1 MSPLSLNNAAIGT
14 LAEKL
19 VIARKLYGND
29 SSYVIGLM
37 TGVEMALDNE
47 GSLREIQGRVVEVE
61 SGKSPSPK
69 PSQESSSRAGRN
81 DSGLVENSWT
91 KGSVKWFN
99 NDKGYGFIS
108 TGAETDV
115 FVHWRDI
122 SSWDRSLSQ
131 GDEVEFMVTKTAKGF
146 QAINVMKSSE
156 GQEGE
161 AASDSPTDV
170 SRPMAASNDQE
181 GSHAAPPHSVE
192 DAASDEGTATSD
204 IPAVE
209 EEHTSQEGESEAGSA
224 GEEEPQ
230 EPPSDGEYR
239 GSGVAGTADDSS
251 ASIESRTGSVE
262 EPS

>member
-1 MSPLSLNNAAIGT
+1 LSPLSLNNAAISP

-19 VIARKLYGND
+19 VMARKLYGND

-37 TGVEMALDNE
+37 AGVEMVLDND
-47 GSLREIQGRVVEVE
+47 GNLREIQDRVVEVE
-61 SGKSPSPK
+61 SGKTPSEK
-69 PSQESSSRAGRN
+69 PAQESPRGGRG
-81 DSGLVENSWT
+81 DSVLVENSWT

-146 QAINVMKSSE
+146 QAINVMKSNE

-161 AASDSPTDV
+161 GESGSPTAVPRTTAASDDPEDSHTSDEVGVSDV
-170 SRPMAASNDQE
+170 SDGGN
-181 GSHAAPPHSVE
+181 AAP
-192 DAASDEGTATSD
+192 GTHA
-204 IPAVE
+204 PPGGGELA
-209 EEHTSQEGESEAGSA
+209 SQEGEGEAGSTA
-224 GEEEPQ
+224 EEPQ
-230 EPPSDGEYR
+230 GSLPEVENQE
-239 GSGVAGTADDSS
+239 SGVGGSADISA
-251 ASIESRTGSVE
+251 ASIESRPEDME
-262 EPS
+262 ESP

>member
-1 MSPLSLNNAAIGT
+1 MSPLSLNNAAIAT

-19 VIARKLYGND
+19 VMARKLHGND
-29 SSYVIGLM
+29 SSYVVGLM
-37 TGVEMALDNE
+37 AGVEMVLGNDDN
-47 GSLREIQGRVVEVE
+47 LREIQDRVVEVE
-61 SGKSPSPK
+61 SGKTPSAK
-69 PSQESSSRAGRN
+69 PAQESPRGGRE
-81 DSGLVENSWT
+81 DSVLVENSWT

-161 AASDSPTDV
+161 AESGSPTAV
-170 SRPMAASNDQE
+170 VPRTTASSND
-181 GSHAAPPHSVE
+181 PE
-192 DAASDEGTATSD
+192 DSLTSDEVGVSD
-204 IPAVE
+204 GGNEASVSHSLPGGELA
-209 EEHTSQEGESEAGSA
+209 SQEGEGGAGST
-224 GEEEPQ
+224 GEPTQ
-230 EPPSDGEYR
+230 ESLPEVENHESGIVE
-239 GSGVAGTADDSS
+239 GSANIAA
-251 ASIESRTGSVE
+251 ASIESRPEDME
-262 EPS
+262 ESP

>member
-1 MSPLSLNNAAIGT
+1 LSPLSLNNAAISP

-19 VIARKLYGND
+19 VMARKLYGND
-29 SSYVIGLM
+29 SSYAIGLM
-37 TGVEMALDNE
+37 AGVEMVLDND
-47 GSLREIQGRVVEVE
+47 GNLREIQDRVIEVE
-61 SGKSPSPK
+61 SGKTPSAK
-69 PSQESSSRAGRN
+69 PAQESPRGGRG
-81 DSGLVENSWT
+81 DSVLVENSWT

-161 AASDSPTDV
+161 SESGSPTAP
-170 SRPMAASNDQE
+170 SRTTAASNDPEDPHASEE
-181 GSHAAPPHSVE
+181 GGV
-192 DAASDEGTATSD
+192 SDEGQAASVTHGPPGGVLA
-204 IPAVE
+204 
-209 EEHTSQEGESEAGSA
+209 SQEGEGEAGSTA
-224 GEEEPQ
+224 DEPQ
-230 EPPSDGEYR
+230 GSLSEGENQE
-239 GSGVAGTADDSS
+239 SGVARSADSS
-251 ASIESRTGSVE
+251 APSIESRPEDME
-262 EPS
+262 ESS

>member
-1 MSPLSLNNAAIGT
+1 MSPLSLNNATIGT

-19 VIARKLYGND
+19 VMARKLYGGD
-29 SSYVIGLM
+29 SSYVIGLIS
-37 TGVEMALDNE
+37 GVEMVLDND
-47 GSLREIQGRVVEVE
+47 SNFRDIQDRVVEVE
-61 SGKSPSPK
+61 SGKTPSAK
-69 PSQESSSRAGRN
+69 PAQESPRGGRG
-81 DSGLVENSWT
+81 DSVLVENSWT

-161 AASDSPTDV
+161 GDS
-170 SRPMAASNDQE
+170 
-181 GSHAAPPHSVE
+181 GSTAAAPPTISESSDPDDSHSSTLDSE
-192 DAASDEGTATSD
+192 EGNSTSVTQA
-204 IPAVE
+204 PPG
-209 EEHTSQEGESEAGSA
+209 EHASQEGGGEASSF
-224 GEEEPQ
+224 EEPPQ
-230 EPPSDGEYR
+230 GSLSEGENPE
-239 GSGVAGTADDSS
+239 SGVAGTADNS
-251 ASIESRTGSVE
+251 ASSIESRSEDME
-262 EPS
+262 ESQ

>member
-29 SSYVIGLM
+29 SSYVVGLM
-37 TGVEMALDNE
+37 AGVEMVLENE
-47 GSLREIQGRVVEVE
+47 ANLREVQDRVVEVE
-61 SGKSPSPK
+61 SGRSPSPK
-69 PSQESSSRAGRN
+69 PSQESSSRGGRS

-146 QAINVMKSSE
+146 QAINVMKSSSA
-156 GQEGE
+156 QEGE
-161 AASDSPTDV
+161 GDSDSPAAP
-170 SRPMAASNDQE
+170 SRTMAASNDQE
-181 GSHAAPPHSVE
+181 GSHAATLNSVE
-192 DAASDEGTATSD
+192 GEVSDEDVATSVK
-204 IPAVE
+204 PAVE
-209 EEHTSQEGESEAGSA
+209 GEHASREEEGEAGSV
-224 GEEEPQ
+224 GEDPQ
-230 EPPSDGEYR
+230 ESLSEGDYQ
-239 GSGVAGTADDSS
+239 GSGVAGSTDDPS
-251 ASIESRTGSVE
+251 ASIESRTGSME

>member
-14 LAEKL
+14 LVEKL

-29 SSYVIGLM
+29 SSYVVGLM
-37 TGVEMALDNE
+37 AGVEMVLDNE
-47 GSLREIQGRVVEVE
+47 GNLREIQDRLVEVE
-61 SGKSPSPK
+61 SGKAPSQK
-69 PSQESSSRAGRN
+69 PSQEASPRGGRSDSS
-81 DSGLVENSWT
+81 LVENSWT

-161 AASDSPTDV
+161 VDSDSPAAV
-170 SRPMAASNDQE
+170 SRTMAASNDKE
-181 GSHAAPPHSVE
+181 GSPAATANSVE
-192 DAASDEGTATSD
+192 GEVSDEDVATSVT
-204 IPAVE
+204 PAVE
-209 EEHTSQEGESEAGSA
+209 GEHPSQEGEAEAGSA
-224 GEEEPQ
+224 GEEETQ
-230 EPPSDGEYR
+230 ESLSEGEYQ
-239 GSGVAGTADDSS
+239 GSGVAGTPDDSS

>member
-19 VIARKLYGND
+19 VMARKLYGND

-37 TGVEMALDNE
+37 AGVEMTLDNE
-47 GSLREIQGRVVEVE
+47 SNLREIQDRVVEVE
-61 SGKSPSPK
+61 SGKPPSPK
-69 PSQESSSRAGRN
+69 PSQESSSRAGRS

-161 AASDSPTDV
+161 SDSDSPAAG

-181 GSHAAPPHSVE
+181 GSHAATPNSVE
-192 DAASDEGTATSD
+192 EAASDEGTATSVK
-204 IPAVE
+204 PAVE
-209 EEHTSQEGESEAGSA
+209 EEHTSQEGEGEAGSA
-224 GEEEPQ
+224 GEEEPR
-230 EPPSDGEYR
+230 ESLPEGEHQ
-239 GSGVAGTADDSS
+239 GSGGAGNTEDSP

>member
-14 LAEKL
+14 LVEKL
-19 VIARKLYGND
+19 AMARKLYGND
-29 SSYVIGLM
+29 SSYVVGVM
-37 TGVEMALDNE
+37 AGVEMVLDNE
-47 GSLREIQGRVVEVE
+47 GNLREIQDRIVEVE
-61 SGKSPSPK
+61 SGKTPSSK
-69 PSQESSSRAGRN
+69 PTQESSSRGGRS

-156 GQEGE
+156 GQEG
-161 AASDSPTDV
+161 ADSDSP
-170 SRPMAASNDQE
+170 AASPRTTTATNDPE
-181 GSHAAPPHSVE
+181 GSHSSTFNSVE
-192 DAASDEGTATSD
+192 GDVSGEDTATSATSV
-204 IPAVE
+204 AVG
-209 EEHTSQEGESEAGSA
+209 EHPSQEGVGETVPVGAEEPQGSLSEGEDEESEA
-224 GEEEPQ
+224 
-230 EPPSDGEYR
+230 
-239 GSGVAGTADDSS
+239 AGTADGTP
-251 ASIESRTGSVE
+251 AGNESKTGSME
-262 EPS
+262 ESP